1 MLNKSWYASKIN
13 IKKAKNIIK
22 LISLFVFPN
31 RFYNCMLYNPVYNK
45 ILINY
50 IKRSMPPKRKT
61 ETKDA
66 TKIDVLAKTD

>member
-1 MLNKSWYASKIN
+1 M
-13 IKKAKNIIK
+13 
-22 LISLFVFPN
+22 F
-31 RFYNCMLYNPVYNK
+31 YNPVYNK